1 MLEARWETE
10 QHNSSILYL
19 KQAVLSLQVLFSLKV
34 SDTPSLWREQ
44 YPKHSYT
51 PLHGL
56 VCLYM
61 TVLLQEVDL
70 AIEEEFANQLVSMLK
85 SLPIRDI
92 FQEATTSLAPL
103 SLMHQESSQRALR
116 VITAMRPQDNSTV
129 SLSLSG
135 VSNFL

>member
-56 VCLYM
+56 VCC
-61 TVLLQEVDL
+61 T
-70 AIEEEFANQLVSMLK
+70 
-85 SLPIRDI
+85 
-92 FQEATTSLAPL
+92 
-103 SLMHQESSQRALR
+103 
-116 VITAMRPQDNSTV
+116 
-129 SLSLSG
+129 
-135 VSNFL
+135 